1 MKDKR
6 ILILGSNEKFSIE
19 KMYERSFKSLN
30 YKVNFFHIYQIR
42 KIFLSV
48 NMEIFSIFLF
58 FFIRS
63 KIKNYL
69 KKIKIII

>member
-42 KIFLSV
+42 KNFFLSV
-48 NMEIFSIFLF
+48 NMEIFSIFFIF
-58 FFIRS
+58 FLSDQKLR
-63 KIKNYL
+63 
-69 KKIKIII
+69 II

>member
-30 YKVNFFHIYQIR
+30 YKVNFF
-42 KIFLSV
+42 IFTKLE
-48 NMEIFSIFLF
+48 N
-58 FFIRS
+58 FFIS
-63 KIKNYL
+63 
-69 KKIKIII
+69 

>member
-42 KIFLSV
+42 KNFFYQLTWKYFRFFYFFLSDQK
-48 NMEIFSIFLF
+48 L
-58 FFIRS
+58 R
-63 KIKNYL
+63 
-69 KKIKIII
+69 II